1 MTQTECSN
9 TYQKLFEL
17 MLFELMT
24 SGCDSNRFE
33 SALLEALS
41 KGFPIDFR
49 YNFSDGT
56 SKDGNTLLHASMWIN
71 QKLTQ
76 RLLDNGAD
84 VNVEDHNGMNVL
96 LLAVCNI
103 DKFVVEEKGIVP
115 RYFAEIIEKTKDL
128 NKIPHHLVDTTAF
141 GLLCRTYCVKQDPVI
156 LPAIRMLLDAG
167 ADIDAGGDWAK
178 VYSGPDD
185 KKYYEVGEK
194 LKAYTA
200 LYVQQKE
207 NLKETQEAVT
217 YEYEI

>member
-1 MTQTECSN
+1 MKINEKLRRLRIEAGLSQEAFGVICYSTQSYVKQYE
-9 TYQKLFEL
+9 
-17 MLFELMT
+17 
-24 SGCDSNRFE
+24 
-33 SALLEALS
+33 
-41 KGFPIDFR
+41 KGWMKP
-49 YNFSDGT
+49 
-56 SKDGNTLLHASMWIN
+56 
-71 QKLTQ
+71 
-76 RLLDNGAD
+76 
-84 VNVEDHNGMNVL
+84 
-96 LLAVCNI
+96 

-167 ADIDAGGDWAK
+167 ADIDAGGDWVK

-194 LKAYTA
+194 LKAYIA